1 MNWIEMIKTEPDKT
15 LALLYRNHKQS
26 TLSWIK
32 SNFNIV
38 GDDAEEIFQVA
49 IIVLYDNII
58 SGKLSFLTAE
68 ITTYLFA
75 IIKNKIIQLNRVH
88 ARIAPI
94 DATELLKEVIA
105 EDDDDLDVKDI
116 DRAMKSL
123 ELLGEP
129 CKSLLEL
136 AYFHQMKMDE
146 ITEKLGYKNADTTKN
161 LKYKCLKRLQKIFF
175 E

>member
-1 MNWIEMIKTEPDKT
+1 MIKTEPDKT

-32 SNFNIV
+32 SKFDIV

-58 SGKLSFLTAE
+58 SGKLIFLTAE

-75 IIKNKIIQLNRVH
+75 IIKNKIIQLNRVN

-116 DRAMKSL
+116 DKAMKSL

-136 AYFHQMKMDE
+136 TYFHQMKMDE

>member
-1 MNWIEMIKTEPDKT
+1 MIKTEPDKT

-58 SGKLSFLTAE
+58 SGKLIFLTAE

-75 IIKNKIIQLNRVH
+75 IIKNKIIQLNRVN

-116 DRAMKSL
+116 DKAMKSL

-136 AYFHQMKMDE
+136 TYFHQMKMDE